1 MAKNLQKSKSSKNK
15 GIALVKKSNQLI
27 EARYSFSVWEM
38 RFFLSVIAQIH
49 RDDDD
54 FRVYRVWFRD
64 IVKMFGLNKNHNSY
78 DLLREGANKLMDKSF
93 YVRYEDNGSPREVR
107 YHILRKIDY
116 SAIGKEEGR
125 VESQEFIDI
134 SIEQEMKPFLL
145 QLQKSFTTYDLRNIV
160 KLGVYPIRI
169 YELLKQYE
177 TIGKRTLIYEELKTM
192 LELEHY
198 SMFGTFYQ
206 RIVAPA
212 VEEINKNTDLLV
224 YEVEKIKEGKKV
236 VALEFYFRRKTEEEL
251 ANISR
256 TKMPAKLREG
266 MTRPPFNKEAFE
278 QINDNPL
285 DTSDLNGNGKDQ
297 LFALLYPKV
306 VESLGVTPLV
316 FADLVKIYSEE
327 QFNQAIRVT
336 NRAKIEGQIKT
347 NASGFFIQA
356 LKNGYTDQKEEL
368 AKKKK
373 KEEKQKSDAQAK
385 AIDIQEERELAIR
398 NRIRELVSEK
408 PYITDQAIEY
418 LQTDKKAQILIS
430 ELQALYG
437 RPLEIED
444 YRQNKDL
451 RTMVLDAIMELNK
464 NAFSDIF

>member
-1 MAKNLQKSKSSKNK
+1 MAKAVAKSKVNKNR
-15 GIALVKKSNQLI
+15 GISLIKKSNQLI

-54 FRVYRVWFRD
+54 FKVYRVWFRD

-134 SIEQEMKPFLL
+134 TIEQEMKPFLL
-145 QLQKSFTTYDLRNIV
+145 QLQKNFTTYDLRNIV

-177 TIGKRTLIYEELKTM
+177 TIGKRTLIYEELKAM

-198 SMFGTFYQ
+198 SLFGTFYQ
-206 RIVAPA
+206 RIIAPA
-212 VEEINKNTDLLV
+212 VEEINKNTDLLI

-236 VALEFYFRRKTEEEL
+236 VALEFYFRRKNEEEL
-251 ANISR
+251 AQINR
-256 TKMPAKLREG
+256 TKIPAKIREAAYSQ
-266 MTRPPFNKEAFE
+266 TTLNFSEPT
-278 QINDNPL
+278 PL
-285 DTSDLNGNGKDQ
+285 DSNEKDE
-297 LFALLYPKV
+297 LFTKLYSKV
-306 VESLGVTPLV
+306 VESLGITPLV
-316 FADLVKIYSEE
+316 FADLVKTYNEE

-347 NASGFFIQA
+347 NVSGFFIQA

-373 KEEKQKSDAQAK
+373 KEEQEKINAQAK
-385 AIDIQEERELAIR
+385 LLEEQEERELAIR
-398 NRIRELVSEK
+398 NRIRELVSENPK
-408 PYITDQAIEY
+408 ITENAIEY
-418 LQTDKKAQILIS
+418 LQSDKKAKILIS

-451 RTMVLDAIMELNK
+451 RTMVLEAIVHLNK
-464 NAFSDIF
+464 EAFF